1 MGDAPACLQEFEAF
15 IEKGGSVE
23 ASDDQGRS
31 LLLCYVLAGMPD
43 LVQAALHRGADA
55 NARNK
60 RGDCVLNIAIGLGSV
75 RQLDRKA
82 KPATHA
88 HRRACTACTQTR
100 TRTRTH
106 THTHTRTHARTHTH
120 TDARTHART
129 HTHTHTQ
136 MLARNRADVVCTA
149 GTSRSRSYS
158 CSTARAQRRTTPAAA
173 ASTRTT
179 A

>member
-82 KPATHA
+82 CDA
-88 HRRACTACTQTR
+88 RAQTR
-100 TRTRTH
+100 LHRVHIDAHARARTR
-106 THTHTRTHARTHTH
+106 
-120 TDARTHART
+120 
-129 HTHTHTQ
+129 TQ
-136 MLARNRADVVCTA
+136 MLARNRAGVVCTA
-149 GTSRSRSYS
+149 GTSRSRSCS
-158 CSTARAQRRTTPAAA
+158 CSTVRAQRRMTPAAA

>member
-100 TRTRTH
+100 TRTRT
-106 THTHTRTHARTHTH
+106 
-120 TDARTHART
+120 RT
-129 HTHTHTQ
+129 HTHTHTR
-136 MLARNRADVVCTA
+136 AHTHARTHAHTHTHTHTHTRNRRRE
-149 GTSRSRSYS
+149 GE
-158 CSTARAQRRTTPAAA
+158 RAVRR
-173 ASTRTT
+173 
-179 A
+179 